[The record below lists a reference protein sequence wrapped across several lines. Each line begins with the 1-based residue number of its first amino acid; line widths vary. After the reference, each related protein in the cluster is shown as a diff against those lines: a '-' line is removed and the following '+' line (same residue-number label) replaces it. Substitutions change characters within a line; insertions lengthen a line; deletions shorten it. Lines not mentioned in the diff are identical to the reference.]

1 MDERLQ
7 VIARQRDFAI
17 ARWTRVNMMFWRR
30 QVTVD
35 GLLAAEKNHDQI
47 ARDYGKVI
55 ALSVIGDV
63 LALPDTAARHHS
75 ARFMHSN
82 ANSQLCAAV
91 IIEGENLLSMTARGI
106 ARALQLL
113 SRTGFPFEV
122 FSSPSEASQWC
133 AQHFSANPLWADEL
147 YQAIGTCKRELHA
160 PDLLPDVDPP
170 DPHDRPTK
178 P

>member
-1 MDERLQ
+1 MDNRLQ
-7 VIARQRDFAI
+7 VIARHRDFAI
-17 ARWTRVNMMFWRR
+17 ARWTRVNLMFWRR

-35 GLLAAEKNHDQI
+35 GLLAAETNHEAI

-75 ARFMHSN
+75 ARFMQTN
-82 ANSQLCAAV
+82 ASTQLCAAV
-91 IIEGENLLSMTARGI
+91 IIEGESLLSMTARGI

-122 FSSPSEASQWC
+122 FSTPRDASAWC
-133 AQHFSANPLWADEL
+133 ALHFAANPLWADEL
-147 YQAIGTCKRELHA
+147 VEAIGACKRELHA
-160 PDLLPDVDPP
+160 PDVEPEPH
-170 DPHDRPTK
+170 DPHDRPTR

>member
-1 MDERLQ
+1 MDQRLQ

-30 QVTVD
+30 QVTVE
-35 GLLAAEKNHDQI
+35 GLLAAEKNHDEI

-55 ALSVIGDV
+55 GLSVIGDV

-75 ARFMHSN
+75 ARFMQSN
-82 ANSQLCAAV
+82 ANTQLCAAV
-91 IIEGENLLSMTARGI
+91 IIEGESLLSMTARGI

-122 FSSPSEASQWC
+122 FSTPKDASRWCSE
-133 AQHFSANPLWADEL
+133 HFAANPLWADEL
-147 YQAIGTCKRELHA
+147 CTAIEACKQELHA
-160 PDLLPDVDPP
+160 PDTVEPA
-170 DPHDRPTK
+170 DPHDRPTR